1 MANKTCPRC
10 KTELAPEYA
19 FCPECGTRLVAP
31 ESGDSADPLSSEAP
45 SQPAASA
52 PKPAAEATVREP
64 APAPAARAA
73 EGAPKAARAEAK
85 SSGRPRRFR
94 IVRMA
99 RGGGQRAE
107 YDVPDR
113 GLVVGRIKADLTFPD
128 DETVSPR
135 HATIRPAGDHIEV
148 EDAGS
153 LNGLFVRIKGEH
165 RLTEGDAFL
174 CGDQVF
180 RVSLRP
186 GRFHAMDWGLYAAP
200 QEPRV
205 VATLIH
211 ILPDGVDGT
220 VHAVRALPFVIGREE
235 GSILFGTDRFMSRKH
250 AAIQQSA
257 SGLVLVDLKSR
268 NGTYLCRRGQI
279 SLGEGDIFM
288 VGRQILRIETVAQ

>member
-1 MANKTCPRC
+1 MANKTCPKCRI
-10 KTELAPEYA
+10 ELAPEYA
-19 FCPECGTRLVAP
+19 FCPECGTRLPTP
-31 ESGDSADPLSSEAP
+31 ESTDTARPPAGEAP
-45 SQPAASA
+45 SQQEVPVSEPASRAKV
-52 PKPAAEATVREP
+52 PEP
-64 APAPAARAA
+64 APAPSPRAA
-73 EGAPKAARAEAK
+73 ESTPKAARAEARPL
-85 SSGRPRRFR
+85 GRPKRFR

-113 GLVVGRIKADLTFPD
+113 GLVVGRVKADLTFPD
-128 DETVSPR
+128 DEAVSPR
-135 HATIRPAGDHIEV
+135 HATIKPAGDHLEV

-165 RLTEGDAFL
+165 RLTEGDTFL

-205 VATLIH
+205 VATLTH
-211 ILPDGVDGT
+211 ILPDGADGT
-220 VHAVRALPFVIGREE
+220 VHAIRVLPFVIGREE
-235 GSILFGTDRFMSRKH
+235 GAILFGADRFMSRKH
-250 AAIQQSA
+250 AAIQQSG

-268 NGTYLCRRGQI
+268 NGTYVCRRGQVL
-279 SLGEGDIFM
+279 LGEGDIFM
-288 VGRQILRIETVAQ
+288 VGRQILRIEAVPQ

>member
-1 MANKTCPRC
+1 MANKTCPKC

-31 ESGDSADPLSSEAP
+31 ESIESAPPAQEAP
-45 SQPAASA
+45 SPPEVAEPEPASE
-52 PKPAAEATVREP
+52 PKVR
-64 APAPAARAA
+64 APAPVPPAAKP
-73 EGAPKAARAEAK
+73 APKADRAEAK
-85 SSGRPRRFR
+85 GRPKRFR
-94 IVRMA
+94 IVRLA

-135 HATIRPAGDHIEV
+135 HATIKPAGDHLEV

-153 LNGLFVRIKGEH
+153 LNGLFVRVKGEH
-165 RLTEGDAFL
+165 RLAEGDTFL

-205 VATLIH
+205 VATLTH
-211 ILPDGVDGT
+211 ILPDGVDGA
-220 VHAVRALPFVIGREE
+220 VHAVRSLPFVIGREE
-235 GSILFGTDRFMSRKH
+235 GSVLFGTDRFMSRKH
-250 AAIQQSA
+250 AAIQQSG
-257 SGLVLVDLKSR
+257 SGLVLVDLRSR

-279 SLGEGDIFM
+279 SLGEGDLFM
-288 VGRQILRIETVAQ
+288 VGRQILRIETVAP

>member
-1 MANKTCPRC
+1 MANKTCPKC
-10 KTELAPEYA
+10 KTELAPEYT
-19 FCPECGTRLVAP
+19 FCPECGTRLVAS
-31 ESGDSADPLSSEAP
+31 ESIESARPPTEEAP
-45 SQPAASA
+45 SLPEAADPA
-52 PKPAAEATVREP
+52 PAAEATVREP
-64 APAPAARAA
+64 TPSPAARAA
-73 EGAPKAARAEAK
+73 EPAPKAARVEAK
-85 SSGRPRRFR
+85 SSGRPKRFR

-128 DETVSPR
+128 DEAVSPR
-135 HATIRPAGDHIEV
+135 HATIKPAGDRLVI

-153 LNGLFVRIKGEH
+153 LNGLFVRIMGEH
-165 RLTEGDAFL
+165 RLTEGDVFL

-205 VATLIH
+205 VATLTH
-211 ILPDGVDGT
+211 LLPDGVDGT

-250 AAIQQSA
+250 AAIQQSG

-279 SLGEGDIFM
+279 PLGEGDIFM